1 MSEKTALSQRSR
13 ERSCGRPPYYR
24 CEMGLNGEKWC
35 PVRRAGPCPQAVVQ
49 QFDLQHGSPCPPTYN
64 TATAH
69 PNPIHKNIRGKGRWI
84 IGSIWSYC
92 LLSPLFC
99 VLTTLNLHFRKKK
112 KWSDLPLCGSRG
124 MSQTLRS
131 FNLGLWNCII
141 HNYLCMQRLQ
151 LIKGIL
157 LCLAGSLQKCKR
169 VKSSFKKTPAGRKL
183 WNINTEI

>member
-1 MSEKTALSQRSR
+1 MSENTALSQQSR

-64 TATAH
+64 IATAH
-69 PNPIHKNIRGKGRWI
+69 PNPIQKNIRGKGRWI

-99 VLTTLNLHFRKKK
+99 VRTTFNLHFRKRKNGLTCPCVGAEAWAK
-112 KWSDLPLCGSRG
+112 RCVHS
-124 MSQTLRS
+124 TLGYGTAL
-131 FNLGLWNCII
+131 FTII
-141 HNYLCMQRLQ
+141 FVCRD
-151 LIKGIL
+151 
-157 LCLAGSLQKCKR
+157 
-169 VKSSFKKTPAGRKL
+169 SS
-183 WNINTEI
+183 